1 MLRSL
6 RNIPLRYKFWLA
18 NAVSFAGML
27 ILVLTFMMDLHK
39 REQALPIPGTTSPAT
54 ATQSA
59 SATAGQSPAA
69 EAKSSE
75 KQGSFTDLVLRE
87 APFYAVL
94 VAILMGA
101 VLVVSQLLILFV
113 QRPVE
118 ELGKAMHQVQHNG
131 DPTQRVKVISS
142 DEIGSMS
149 QAFNAMQD
157 TTQQIVEHMA
167 QTASHLSGAT
177 ERLTTVT
184 SETREGMQR
193 QQSEPD
199 QVATA
204 MNEMA
209 STVTEVARNASQ
221 AEAVA
226 QRSGDVASD
235 GRAIVTQV
243 IDAITA
249 LSDNI
254 SSSRQTIEELSEA
267 SATVSSVTDVIQGI
281 AEQTNL
287 LALNASIEAARSG
300 EHGRGF
306 AVVADEVRT
315 LAQRTQQSTEE
326 IRDIIE
332 RLASTSKHAMG
343 VMERS
348 CEQAESTVNRA
359 GEAGEALAGIA
370 QAVQEINEINALIA
384 TASEEQTAVA
394 EEINRNLVAIRDAA
408 HEALEGS
415 NASAAESTELAR
427 LASGISDSTQRFKT

>member
-1 MLRSL
+1 MLRLL
-6 RNIPLRYKFWLA
+6 RNIPLRYKFWLV

-27 ILVLTFMMDLHK
+27 ILVLAFMMDIHE
-39 REQALPIPGTTSPAT
+39 RQQTAAVSGSTNQTTI
-54 ATQSA
+54 TQSTGET
-59 SATAGQSPAA
+59 SVGNPTAGADTSDNFA
-69 EAKSSE
+69 
-75 KQGSFTDLVLRE
+75 SFLQLAMQVS
-87 APFYAVL
+87 PFYALL

-113 QRPVE
+113 QRPVQ
-118 ELGKAMHQVQHNG
+118 ELGEAMHKVQHYG
-131 DPTQRVKVISS
+131 DLTMRVKVVSN

-149 QAFNAMQD
+149 HAFNAMQD
-157 TTQQIVEHMA
+157 ATQEIVEHMA
-167 QTASHLSGAT
+167 QAATHLNGAT

-184 SETREGMQR
+184 SETREGMER
-193 QQSEPD
+193 QQSETD

-209 STVTEVARNASQ
+209 ATVTEVARNASQ

-226 QRSGDVASD
+226 HRSGDVASD
-235 GRAIVTQV
+235 GRVIVTQV

-254 SSSRQTIEELSEA
+254 SSSRRTIEELSEA

-287 LALNASIEAARSG
+287 LALNASIEAARAG

-332 RLASTSKHAMG
+332 RLASTSTHAME

-348 CEQAESTVNRA
+348 CEQAETTVNRA
-359 GEAGEALAGIA
+359 GEAGEALTGIT
-370 QAVQEINEINALIA
+370 QAVQEINDINALIA
-384 TASEEQTAVA
+384 TASEEQSAVA

-415 NASAAESTELAR
+415 NTSAVESEELAR
-427 LASGISDSTQRFKT
+427 LATGISESTQRFKT